1 MTIEIPKT
9 NPPAANSFVNLPV
22 VTDWQDLQ
30 AEAVIFGVPHG
41 KPYLADQFP
50 NDQSTAPAALRKA
63 SPRILLDGQSL
74 DADFQRAV
82 CLDDFTIVDGG
93 DIPLRGE
100 DVQQHYDA
108 AENAVRFAVQ
118 RGIMPISIGGDDGV
132 TNPVIRGLDGL
143 SDVILIQIDAHLD
156 WRDER
161 YGIHDGYSSPMR
173 RAAEQDHITAI
184 HQIGIRS
191 FGSAKQPETD
201 MARRWGAK
209 IHLAQ
214 DIHRHGMAPLIAA
227 LPSSGRFFV
236 TLDVDGLDPSVMPGT
251 VALAPGGLM
260 WWHIIELFEA
270 LAAKGQIL
278 GLNLVELAP
287 KNDLNQIS
295 MIGAGRL
302 ILKLIMLQLMKSRGK
317 TGQGGSVHGA
327 PVCGDPI

>member
-1 MTIEIPKT
+1 
-9 NPPAANSFVNLPV
+9 
-22 VTDWQDLQ
+22 
-30 AEAVIFGVPHG
+30 
-41 KPYLADQFP
+41 
-50 NDQSTAPAALRKA
+50 
-63 SPRILLDGQSL
+63 
-74 DADFQRAV
+74 
-82 CLDDFTIVDGG
+82 
-93 DIPLRGE
+93 
-100 DVQQHYDA
+100 
-108 AENAVRFAVQ
+108 
-118 RGIMPISIGGDDGV
+118 
-132 TNPVIRGLDGL
+132 
-143 SDVILIQIDAHLD
+143 
-156 WRDER
+156 
-161 YGIHDGYSSPMR
+161 MR

-191 FGSAKQPETD
+191 FGSAKQPEID
-201 MARRWGAK
+201 LARRWGAK

-214 DIHRHGMAPLIAA
+214 DIHRHGMAPVIAA

-302 ILKLIMLQLMKSRGK
+302 ILKLIMLQLMR
-317 TGQGGSVHGA
+317 H
-327 PVCGDPI
+327 